1 MRSFFGSILLILVLA
16 ALGATIYYHWSTNS
30 HLEFELRNPTNRKK
44 RHRSSTWKNGRQ
56 PCRLFRRNKLLFSP
70 RKKFPLPLPEC
81 RNPRNC
87 NPSCCRTMKPVIGYT
102 LGDQSG
108 IGPEVISAALASGEL
123 PEDAEY
129 RLIGKRV
136 ELPPG
141 RPNAESAKH
150 AFDHL
155 EQAAHAL
162 RDGTVDA
169 VVTAPVCKETLHEA
183 GFRWPGQTEF
193 FAERLKTDNYAMCLT
208 GKRLT
213 VGLATIHTSLQSVPS
228 LLETEELVRIGTL
241 LKDFCIRKGIM
252 RPRIALAAL
261 NPHAGEHGAFG
272 DEDGNI
278 IAPAVGR
285 LRAIHP
291 DAAFDGPSVPDCVY
305 RDAVEGNYD
314 AVLAPYHDQGLIPL
328 KLVDFH
334 TAVNVTLGL
343 PRPRLSPDHGTAFN
357 LAGTGKANPS
367 STIHAFQLAVQMARR
382 R

>member
-30 HLEFELRNPTNRKK
+30 HLEFELRNPDEPEK

-56 PCRLFRRNKLLFSP
+56 PCRLFRRNKLLFPP

-162 RDGTVDA
+162 REGTVDA
-169 VVTAPVCKETLHEA
+169 IVTAPVCKETLHEA

-278 IAPAVGR
+278 IAPAVER